1 MSGDTSV
8 QKVINFDSNSSVP
21 LSINIL
27 AGTYD
32 ETEPLIMSLQLTEE
46 GIIMDFFI
54 DDELVGTTAKT
65 YHEWAEEA
73 GVWG

>member
-1 MSGDTSV
+1 MTTENIIS
-8 QKVINFDSNSSVP
+8 FDSNSSVP
-21 LSINIL
+21 IKINIL

-32 ETEPLIMSLQLTEE
+32 EIEPLIISLQVTEE
-46 GIIMDFFI
+46 GVIMDFFI

-73 GVWG
+73 GAWG